1 MEDYTIELPSHE
13 ELEAVTGRIREA
25 DCAWSST
32 MASGPFKIL
41 RISGSG
47 WLLLNII

>member
-25 DCAWSST
+25 
-32 MASGPFKIL
+32 GL
-41 RISGSG
+41 RLERRWRLGRSRSFGYLDPVGCCLI
-47 WLLLNII
+47 